1 MRAGGP
7 RSVETEGVGE
17 MLNGLKT
24 TVLLA
29 VLTVLFVM
37 LGGMLGGEQG
47 MVVAFLFAG
56 LMNFASYW
64 WSDRIVLRMYGAR
77 EVSEAEAPEF
87 HALVRRLAQ
96 RAGLPMPKV
105 YIIPTD
111 SPNAFATGRDPQHAA
126 VAATEGILR
135 ILTTDELEGVMS
147 HELGHVR
154 NRDILISTVAATL
167 AGAIMM
173 LARMAQFAA
182 MFGGGRHSDDEEGG
196 GAGGVV
202 GMILLAILAPLA
214 AMLIQMAIS
223 RAREY
228 VADASGAQIS
238 RKPWALADA
247 LEKLERAATALPLDA
262 NPSTA
267 HMFIVNPLSG
277 GGLMNLFSTHP
288 PIEERVA
295 RLRAMRIA

>member
-1 MRAGGP
+1 M
-7 RSVETEGVGE
+7 SNT
-17 MLNGLKT
+17 LKT
-24 TVLLA
+24 TALLA
-29 VLTVLFVM
+29 ALTVLFI
-37 LGGMLGGEQG
+37 LIGGMVGGEQG

-56 LMNFASYW
+56 LMNFGSYW
-64 WSDRIVLRMYGAR
+64 WSDRIVLWMYGAQ
-77 EVSEAEAPEF
+77 EVTESQAPEF
-87 HALVRRLAQ
+87 HALVRGLAQ
-96 RAGLPMPKV
+96 RAGLPMPRV

-111 SPNAFATGRDPQHAA
+111 TPNAFATGRNPDHAA

-135 ILTTDELEGVMS
+135 ILTPEELEGVIG

-154 NRDILISTVAATL
+154 NRDILISTVAATM

-173 LARMAQFAA
+173 LARMAQWAA
-182 MFGGGRHSDDEEGG
+182 IFGGGRSSDDDEGG
-196 GAGGVV
+196 AAGIV
-202 GMILLAILAPLA
+202 GMLILAIVAPLA

-228 VADASGAQIS
+228 QADATGAQIS
-238 RKPWALADA
+238 RRPGALADA

-262 NPSTA
+262 NPATA
-267 HMFIVNPLSG
+267 HLFIVNPLRGMSI
-277 GGLMNLFSTHP
+277 LNLFSTHP

>member
-1 MRAGGP
+1 M
-7 RSVETEGVGE
+7 T
-17 MLNGLKT
+17 NTLKT
-24 TVLLA
+24 TALLA
-29 VLTVLFVM
+29 ALTVLFVL
-37 LGGMLGGEQG
+37 LGGMVGGEQG

-64 WSDRIVLRMYGAR
+64 WSDRIVLWMYGAQ
-77 EVSEAEAPEF
+77 EVSEAEAPDF

-105 YIIPTD
+105 YLIPTET
-111 SPNAFATGRDPQHAA
+111 PNAFATGRNPQHAA

-135 ILTTDELEGVMS
+135 ILTLDELEGVMA

-154 NRDILISTVAATL
+154 NRDILISTLAATL

-182 MFGGGRHSDDEEGG
+182 WFGAGRSSDDEEGG
-196 GAGGVV
+196 GAGGIL
-202 GMILLAILAPLA
+202 GMILLAVLAPIA

-228 VADASGAQIS
+228 LADAAGAQIS

-267 HMFIVNPLSG
+267 HLFIVNPLRG
-277 GGLMNLFSTHP
+277 GSLLSRFSTHP

>member
-1 MRAGGP
+1 M
-7 RSVETEGVGE
+7 SNT
-17 MLNGLKT
+17 LKT
-24 TVLLA
+24 TALLA
-29 VLTVLFVM
+29 ALTVLFI
-37 LGGMLGGEQG
+37 LIGGMVGGEQG
-47 MVVAFLFAG
+47 MLVAFLFAG

-64 WSDRIVLRMYGAR
+64 WSDRIVLWMYGAQ
-77 EVSEAEAPEF
+77 EATEADTPEF

-96 RAGLPMPKV
+96 RAGLPMPRI

-111 SPNAFATGRDPQHAA
+111 TPNAFATGRNPEHAA

-135 ILTTDELEGVMS
+135 ILTPDELEGVIG
-147 HELGHVR
+147 HELSHVR
-154 NRDILISTVAATL
+154 NRDILISTVAATM

-173 LARMAQFAA
+173 LARMAQWAA
-182 MFGGGRHSDDEEGG
+182 IFGGGRSSEDDEG
-196 GAGGVV
+196 GAAGIV
-202 GMILLAILAPLA
+202 GMLILAIVAPLA

-228 VADASGAQIS
+228 QADATGAQIS
-238 RKPWALADA
+238 RKPWALANA

-262 NPSTA
+262 NPATA
-267 HMFIVNPLSG
+267 HLFIVNPLRGMSI
-277 GGLMNLFSTHP
+277 LNLFSTHP

>member
-1 MRAGGP
+1 M
-7 RSVETEGVGE
+7 SNT
-17 MLNGLKT
+17 LKT
-24 TVLLA
+24 TALLA
-29 VLTVLFVM
+29 ALTVLFI
-37 LGGMLGGEQG
+37 LIGGMVGGEQG

-56 LMNFASYW
+56 LMNFGSYW
-64 WSDRIVLRMYGAR
+64 WSDRIVLWMYGAQ
-77 EVSEAEAPEF
+77 EVTESQAPEF
-87 HALVRRLAQ
+87 HALVRGLAQ
-96 RAGLPMPKV
+96 RAGLPMPRV

-111 SPNAFATGRDPQHAA
+111 TPNAFATGRNPDHAA

-135 ILTTDELEGVMS
+135 ILTPEELEGVIG

-154 NRDILISTVAATL
+154 NRDILISTVAATM

-173 LARMAQFAA
+173 LARMAQWAA
-182 MFGGGRHSDDEEGG
+182 IFGGGRSSEDDEG
-196 GAGGVV
+196 GAAGIV
-202 GMILLAILAPLA
+202 GMLILAIVAPLA

-228 VADASGAQIS
+228 QADATGAQIS
-238 RKPWALADA
+238 RRPGALADA

-262 NPSTA
+262 NPATA
-267 HMFIVNPLSG
+267 HLFIVNPLRGMSI
-277 GGLMNLFSTHP
+277 LNLFSTHP

>member
-1 MRAGGP
+1 M
-7 RSVETEGVGE
+7 SNT
-17 MLNGLKT
+17 LKT
-24 TVLLA
+24 TALLA
-29 VLTVLFVM
+29 ALTVLFI
-37 LGGMLGGEQG
+37 LIGGMVGGEQG

-56 LMNFASYW
+56 LVNFGSYW
-64 WSDRIVLRMYGAR
+64 WSDRIVLWMYGAQ
-77 EVSEAEAPEF
+77 EVTESQAPEF

-96 RAGLPMPKV
+96 RAGLPMPRV

-111 SPNAFATGRDPQHAA
+111 TPNAFATGRNPDHAA

-135 ILTTDELEGVMS
+135 ILTPEELEGVIG

-154 NRDILISTVAATL
+154 NRDILISTVAATM

-173 LARMAQFAA
+173 LARMAQWAA
-182 MFGGGRHSDDEEGG
+182 IFGGGRSSEDDEG
-196 GAGGVV
+196 GAGGIV
-202 GMILLAILAPLA
+202 GMLILAIVAPLA

-228 VADASGAQIS
+228 QADATGAQIS
-238 RKPWALADA
+238 RKPGALADA

-262 NPSTA
+262 NPATA
-267 HMFIVNPLSG
+267 HLFIVNPLRGMSI
-277 GGLMNLFSTHP
+277 LNLFSTHP

>member
-1 MRAGGP
+1 M
-7 RSVETEGVGE
+7 SNT
-17 MLNGLKT
+17 LKT
-24 TVLLA
+24 TALLA
-29 VLTVLFVM
+29 ALTVLFI
-37 LGGMLGGEQG
+37 LIGGMVGGEQG
-47 MVVAFLFAG
+47 MIVAFLFAG

-64 WSDRIVLRMYGAR
+64 WSDRIVLWMYGAQ
-77 EVSEAEAPEF
+77 EVSQAQAPEF

-96 RAGLPMPKV
+96 RAGLPMPRV
-105 YIIPTD
+105 YIIPTET
-111 SPNAFATGRDPQHAA
+111 PNAFATGRNPSHAA

-135 ILTTDELEGVMS
+135 ILTPDEIEGVMA

-154 NRDILISTVAATL
+154 NRDILISTIAATL

-182 MFGGGRHSDDEEGG
+182 WFGAGRSSDDDEGG
-196 GAGGVV
+196 GAAGMV
-202 GMILLAILAPLA
+202 GMLLLAIVAPLA

-228 VADASGAQIS
+228 LADAAGAQIS

-247 LEKLERAATALPLDA
+247 LEKLERAATAVPMEA
-262 NPSTA
+262 NPATA
-267 HMFIVNPLSG
+267 HMFIVNPLRGSSI
-277 GGLMNLFSTHP
+277 LNLFSTHP
-288 PIEERVA
+288 PVAQRVA

>member
-1 MRAGGP
+1 
-7 RSVETEGVGE
+7 
-17 MLNGLKT
+17 
-24 TVLLA
+24 
-29 VLTVLFVM
+29 
-37 LGGMLGGEQG
+37 
-47 MVVAFLFAG
+47 
-56 LMNFASYW
+56 
-64 WSDRIVLRMYGAR
+64 MYGAQ
-77 EVSEAEAPEF
+77 EVSEAQAPQL

-111 SPNAFATGRDPQHAA
+111 TPNAFATGRNPQHAA

-135 ILTTDELEGVMS
+135 ILSPDELEGVMA

-154 NRDILISTVAATL
+154 NRDILISTIAATM

-182 MFGGGRHSDDEEGG
+182 MFGGARNRDDEEGG
-196 GAGGVV
+196 GGGIV

-228 VADASGAQIS
+228 LADATGAQIS

-247 LEKLERAATALPLDA
+247 LEKLERGATALPMDA

-267 HMFIVNPLSG
+267 HMFIVNPLRGSS
-277 GGLMNLFSTHP
+277 LLNLFSTHP
-288 PIEERVA
+288 PVEQRVA